1 MDFILSIIFG
11 ITPIDE
17 SSYGQIDSL
26 VLQESPSK
34 CSSCMQWRKSI
45 TKIEKYEK
53 NVNVNN
59 IAKINYVRWD

>member
-1 MDFILSIIFG
+1 MILPIIFG

-34 CSSCMQWRKSI
+34 CSSCMQLRKNI
-45 TKIEKYEK
+45 MKIEKYEK
-53 NVNVNN
+53 SVNVNN
-59 IAKINYVRWD
+59 IIKINYVR